1 MIHKFFQWILFILG
15 FDCDIHREMVDE
27 GLADYSGQGRN
38 QYGRRKNDEN
48 AYGVRVQQERQSPD
62 GQDDHQVHI
71 FDASAYALLHS
82 ASEAHGGGERIRD
95 YQS

>member
-38 QYGRRKNDEN
+38 QYGR
-48 AYGVRVQQERQSPD
+48 
-62 GQDDHQVHI
+62 
-71 FDASAYALLHS
+71 
-82 ASEAHGGGERIRD
+82 
-95 YQS
+95 